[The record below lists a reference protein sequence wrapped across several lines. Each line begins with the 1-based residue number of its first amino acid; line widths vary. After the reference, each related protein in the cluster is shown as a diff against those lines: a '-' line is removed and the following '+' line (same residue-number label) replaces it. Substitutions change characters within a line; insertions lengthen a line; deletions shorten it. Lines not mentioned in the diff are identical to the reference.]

1 LRAHDVGSVTI
12 DPAPFVCTVRAII
25 AVTVGRTIFL
35 FLVVTN
41 LASVLLVF
49 QPASISDVPLAKLTL
64 RAVGLSLLWRIAAA
78 FCGACFAVVVAIVWK
93 ALDRPVWPQRKN
105 PKK

>member
-1 LRAHDVGSVTI
+1 M
-12 DPAPFVCTVRAII
+12 I

-41 LASVLLVF
+41 FAPALLVF
-49 QPASISDVPLAKLTL
+49 QPASISDVSLAKLTL
-64 RAVGLSLLWRIAAA
+64 GAVGLSLLWWIAAA
-78 FCGACFAVVVAIVWK
+78 LCAACFAVVVATAWK
-93 ALDRPVWPQRKN
+93 ALDRPVWPQGKN